1 MTKTEAVI
9 KALNENKDTA
19 TIKAETGASESLIS
33 RCRQKLKKA
42 ELEEKKEEE
51 QEEEPTDEEIEAIIT
66 RIQVKPDEKYL
77 TKDTEKKEEDYHCT
91 GCHHRWKAS
100 SMPLSCP
107 NCGAEF

>member
-1 MTKTEAVI
+1 MSKTEEIIKLMNAGEQDTKVI
-9 KALNENKDTA
+9 KEK
-19 TIKAETGASESLIS
+19 TGASEALIT
-33 RCRQKLKKA
+33 RCRQKLKKPEPEPA
-42 ELEEKKEEE
+42 KEED
-51 QEEEPTDEEIEAIIT
+51 EEPTDEEIEAIIT